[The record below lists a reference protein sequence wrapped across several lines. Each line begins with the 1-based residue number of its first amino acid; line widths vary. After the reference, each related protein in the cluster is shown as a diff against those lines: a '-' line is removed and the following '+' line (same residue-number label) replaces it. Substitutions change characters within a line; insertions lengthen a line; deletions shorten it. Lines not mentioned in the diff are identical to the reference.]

1 MLRTFNRHKA
11 QSTVEYAVLTAIIIG
26 ALLTIQTYVKR
37 GVQGRLKSSSD
48 DIGDQF
54 SPGNTNAIKTTS
66 VRTSTKEMFGMTAD
80 GTPKQGMS
88 VSQITGNEV
97 TNTVDRSQVI
107 NVDNEYWG
115 TDPSAGT
122 GG

>member
-1 MLRTFNRHKA
+1 MLRTFNRHKG

-54 SPGNTNAIKTTS
+54 SPNNTNAIKTTS
-66 VRTSTKEMFGMTAD
+66 VKTSTREMFGLDDEGAAH
-80 GTPKQGMS
+80 QGMS
-88 VSQITGNEV
+88 ISRIMGNEV
-97 TNTVDRSQVI
+97 TNTVDRSQIV
-107 NVDNEYWG
+107 NVDKENWG
-115 TDPSAGT
+115 TDTNGS